1 MAQEHLSRSLPT
13 CASVVLS
20 CSCMEFNTFC
30 TVGTTELLTS
40 AFTALSSFPDKV
52 VVSACDNVLCN
63 CSCLFLSPEC
73 FSRRA
78 LSRRWAMRLVK
89 ESIFPKPFWKPV
101 NLKLI
106 KIDQRKQ
113 DW

>member
-40 AFTALSSFPDKV
+40 ALTALSSFPDKV
-52 VVSACDNVLCN
+52 VVSTCDKVLCS

-89 ESIFPKPFWKPV
+89 ESIFPKTF
-101 NLKLI
+101 
-106 KIDQRKQ
+106 
-113 DW
+113 

>member
-1 MAQEHLSRSLPT
+1 
-13 CASVVLS
+13 
-20 CSCMEFNTFC
+20 MEFNTFC

-40 AFTALSSFPDKV
+40 ALTALSSFPDKV
-52 VVSACDNVLCN
+52 VVSTCDKVLCS

-89 ESIFPKPFWKPV
+89 ESIFSKPFWKS
-101 NLKLI
+101 
-106 KIDQRKQ
+106 
-113 DW
+113 